1 MLPVP
6 AHLGMNTVA
15 VELLRTRLIHVY
27 LPPVDHRSIQA
38 GDGGLCFDIAVHL
51 NKGNAA
57 RSASISI
64 RDYLYAQN
72 LPKCLEGRC

>member
-6 AHLGMNTVA
+6 AHLGMNA
-15 VELLRTRLIHVY
+15 AFDFFRTSLIHVY
-27 LPPVDHRSIQA
+27 LPPVDDRSVQA

-72 LPKCLEGRC
+72 LPKCLEGRS